1 MTAKPE
7 DEVKDFSEFKY
18 LIEQLI
24 SGNNEA
30 WTFFLQHYGRL
41 IYYCIKKI
49 LREDAHQEDLEEC
62 FQEIISVLLE
72 DNCRRLKEIR
82 TTDEKTFR
90 SWLGM
95 VVHRRAINFSN
106 RKNRIHF
113 VSEEV
118 LKWIPDKSINP
129 DMEAFRRQLMGF
141 FDEKL
146 DDKEKLVIFY
156 ILDGLSL
163 KKIAANM
170 DFSISG
176 IHNIKKSAI
185 KKIKRFIQK
194 SRTDK
199 KKMNFA
205 CLL

>member
-1 MTAKPE
+1 M
-7 DEVKDFSEFKY
+7 KDFSDFGY

-30 WTFFLQHYGRL
+30 WTFFLKQYGRL

-49 LREDAHQEDLEEC
+49 LKKGAHQEDLEEC
-62 FQEIISVLLE
+62 FQEIISVFLE
-72 DNCRRLKEIR
+72 DNCRRLKEVR

-95 VVHRRAINFSN
+95 VSHRRAINFSN

-129 DMEAFRRQLMGF
+129 DKEAFLRQIKGF
-141 FDEKL
+141 FDENL
-146 DDKEKLVIFY
+146 DDREKLVTSY

-170 DFSISG
+170 DLSISTV
-176 IHNIKKSAI
+176 HNIKKKAI
-185 KKIKRFIQK
+185 KKIKKFIQE
-194 SRTDK
+194 SGTIK
-199 KKMNFA
+199 KK
-205 CLL
+205 